1 MDYDG
6 HISSGWSTA
15 ASCRLRP
22 WQKKRVH
29 FLFQQK
35 LASSSSY
42 CQETK
47 GSAAAA
53 LCSEEDFINQASFE
67 APLPSKKRCYAG
79 QFRPLVSPFQLSTSP
94 LLFLFPRNSII
105 TFCKVSDAL
114 FTTQFVFTLKAFRL
128 DKYEYEWMTFPYVD
142 TFTEYSVVINV

>member
-1 MDYDG
+1 MAIFHQDEALLL
-6 HISSGWSTA
+6 A
-15 ASCRLRP
+15 AAYGLGR
-22 WQKKRVH
+22 KKRVH

-67 APLPSKKRCYAG
+67 APLRSKKRCYAG

-105 TFCKVSDAL
+105 TFCKVSDA
-114 FTTQFVFTLKAFRL
+114 TQFVFTLKAFRQ
-128 DKYEYEWMTFPYVD
+128 DKYEYDAITV
-142 TFTEYSVVINV
+142 

>member
-1 MDYDG
+1 MAIFHQDEALLL
-6 HISSGWSTA
+6 A
-15 ASCRLRP
+15 AAYGLGR
-22 WQKKRVH
+22 KKRVH

-42 CQETK
+42 CRETK

-79 QFRPLVSPFQLSTSP
+79 QFRPLAQ
-94 LLFLFPRNSII
+94 
-105 TFCKVSDAL
+105 
-114 FTTQFVFTLKAFRL
+114 
-128 DKYEYEWMTFPYVD
+128 
-142 TFTEYSVVINV
+142 